1 MPARSGADYITRLK
15 EQPAEVWL
23 GGERIKDVTTHP
35 ALRNGVHSLAAL
47 YDMQHDPALR
57 ETMTYR
63 SPTSGD
69 PVGLS
74 FITPATPR
82 DLERRRDM
90 MTHWARATCGMMG
103 RTPDFLNV
111 SLMAMAAAGDY
122 FGRNRPAFK
131 DHIRRYY
138 EHVREHD
145 LTLTHTLLNMQRS
158 RVPGSTPLTD
168 RTDIALSVVRETDV
182 GIVVHGCRLLATL
195 GPLSDEIAV
204 YPARSHHLP
213 GDSSGRYSFAFA
225 IPCNASG
232 LKFVCRESF
241 DLGRSRFDHPLGSRF
256 EEMDAIAMFDNVL
269 VPWERVFLLGNV
281 ELANEMA
288 HSTNQ
293 YLHSGHQVVTK
304 NVAKAEF
311 VVGLASLMVQTLGA
325 GQLPQ
330 VQEKMAELIGF
341 AEVQKACLRAAEADA
356 AIDRW
361 GVMSPALMPIMTAR
375 NLFIWMYPRMVEI
388 IQLLGS
394 SSLMALP
401 TAADFASPIGPDLE
415 RYLETDTR
423 SAVDRANLFHLAW
436 DVACSAF
443 GGRQELYERFFQG
456 DIFRNA
462 VVLNNLYDT
471 EPLMERVRQFLE
483 QE

>member
-1 MPARSGADYITRLK
+1 LR

-47 YDMQHDPALR
+47 YDMQHDPILR
-57 ETMTYR
+57 ESMTYQ

-69 PVGLS
+69 EVGLS
-74 FITPATPR
+74 FITPQTPR
-82 DLERRRDM
+82 DLERRRNM
-90 MTHWARATCGMMG
+90 MAHWARATCGMMG

-111 SLMAMAAAGDY
+111 SLMAMAAAGEY
-122 FGRNRPAFK
+122 FAQNRPPFK

-138 EHVREHD
+138 EYVREHD

-158 RVPGSTPLTD
+158 RAPGATPLTD
-168 RTDIALSVVRETDV
+168 QTDIALSVVRETDA

-195 GPLSDEIAV
+195 GPLSEEIAV

-213 GDSSGRYSFAFA
+213 HDASGRYSFAFA
-225 IPCNASG
+225 IPCSTPG
-232 LKFVCRESF
+232 LKLVCRESY

-256 EEMDAIAMFDNVL
+256 EEMDAIAVFDHVL
-269 VPWERVFLLGNV
+269 VPWERVFLLGDV
-281 ELANEMA
+281 ERANDMSQA
-288 HSTNQ
+288 TNQ

-304 NVAKAEF
+304 NVAKGEF
-311 VVGLASLMVQTLGA
+311 IVGLTNLMVTTLGS
-325 GQLPQ
+325 GKLPQ
-330 VQEKMAELIGF
+330 VQEKMAELI
-341 AEVQKACLRAAEADA
+341 AYVEVQKACLRAAEADA
-356 AIDRW
+356 ATDRW
-361 GVMSPALMPIMTAR
+361 GVMSPALMPIMVAR
-375 NLFIWMYPRMVEI
+375 NLFISMYPRMVEI

-401 TAADFASPIGPDLE
+401 TEADFASPIAPDLD
-415 RYLETDTR
+415 RYLATDTEAAR
-423 SAVDRANLFHLAW
+423 DRAKLFHLAW

-443 GGRQELYERFFQG
+443 GGRQALYERFFQG
-456 DIFRNA
+456 DILRNA
-462 VVLNNLYDT
+462 VVLNNLYDAQ
-471 EPLMERVRQFLE
+471 PLMDRVRQFLQ

>member
-1 MPARSGADYITRLK
+1 MPARSGADYIARLK
-15 EQPAEVWL
+15 EQPPEVWL
-23 GGERIKDVTTHP
+23 GGERVKDVTTHP
-35 ALRNGVHSLAAL
+35 ALRNSVHSLAAL
-47 YDMQHDPALR
+47 YDMQHDPILR

-69 PVGLS
+69 QVGLS
-74 FITPATPR
+74 FITPETMQ
-82 DLERRRDM
+82 DLQRRRDM
-90 MTHWARATCGMMG
+90 MAQWARATCGMMG

-111 SLMAMAAAGDY
+111 SLMAMAAAGEY
-122 FGRNRPAFK
+122 FAQNRLAFK

-138 EHVREHD
+138 EYVREHD

-158 RVPGSTPLTD
+158 RSPGPTPLTD
-168 RTDIALSVVRETDV
+168 QTDIALSVVRETDA

-213 GDSSGRYSFAFA
+213 NEAAGRYSFAFA
-225 IPCNASG
+225 IPCSTPG
-232 LKFVCRESF
+232 LKLVCRESY

-256 EEMDAIAMFDNVL
+256 EEMDAIAVFDQVL
-269 VPWERVFLLGNV
+269 VPWERVFLLGDV
-281 ELANEMA
+281 ELANEMSHA
-288 HSTNQ
+288 TNQ

-311 VVGLASLMVQTLGA
+311 IVGLASLMVTTLGSSK
-325 GQLPQ
+325 LPQ
-330 VQEKMAELIGF
+330 VQEKLAELIGCL
-341 AEVQKACLRAAEADA
+341 EVQKACLRAAEADA

-361 GVMSPALMPIMTAR
+361 GIVSPALMPIMVAR
-375 NLFIWMYPRMVEI
+375 NLFISMYPRMVEI

-401 TAADFASPIGPDLE
+401 TEADFASPIAADLE

-423 SAVDRANLFHLAW
+423 TARERAKLFHLAW

-443 GGRQELYERFFQG
+443 GGRQALYERFFQG
-456 DIFRNA
+456 DILRNA
-462 VVLNNLYDT
+462 VVTTNIYDAR
-471 EPLMERVRQFLE
+471 PLMERVRKFLE

>member
-1 MPARSGADYITRLK
+1 MPARSGADYISRLR

-90 MTHWARATCGMMG
+90 MTQWARATCGMMG

-168 RTDIALSVVRETDV
+168 RTDIALSVVRETDA

-361 GVMSPALMPIMTAR
+361 GGMSPALMPIMTAR